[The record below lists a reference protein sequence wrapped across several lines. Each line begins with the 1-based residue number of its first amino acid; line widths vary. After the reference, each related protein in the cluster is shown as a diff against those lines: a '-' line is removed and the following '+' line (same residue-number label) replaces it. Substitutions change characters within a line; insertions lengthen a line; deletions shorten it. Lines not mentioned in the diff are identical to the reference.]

1 MGFFADLHIHS
12 KYSRA
17 TSKEMNLDGIST
29 AAKMKGIKL
38 MGTGDF
44 THPEWLKELEE
55 KLQPVNGNLYIYKD
69 VYYMLTAE
77 VSNVY
82 EKNGRTYKIHNIIFA
97 PDFEKVKEIN
107 KILRE
112 YGDLSSDGR
121 PQLSLD
127 SKIMLKRLS
136 EIDGVYVAP
145 AHVWTPWFSLF
156 GANSG
161 FDSIDECFEE
171 YTDKVLALETGLSS
185 DPPMNW
191 RLSSLDRFALISNS
205 DAHSPQNIGRE
216 ANYFNCE
223 LNYWEIMKAIKNK
236 DKEKFGFTVEFFP
249 EEGKYHYDG
258 HRKCGIRVSPKEA
271 EATNCICPKCGKRLT
286 IGVLHRVHNLADREE
301 GFVPENAIPYKHLIP
316 LREII
321 AFATGR
327 PKESPVVERDYKRM
341 IHELGNEFDIL
352 LNLSFDEIKHASS
365 EKIAQCV
372 INAREGKVEVIPGYD
387 GVYGEIR
394 IKLEGLEEKKS
405 QMSLF

>member
-1 MGFFADLHIHS
+1 MQIIADFHLHS

-97 PDFEKVKEIN
+97 PDFERVKEIN

-127 SKIMLKRLS
+127 SKVMLKRLS

-161 FDSIDECFEE
+161 FDSIDECFEDLTP
-171 YTDKVLALETGLSS
+171 YISAVETGLST
-185 DPPMNW
+185 DAPMHW
-191 RLSSLDRFALISNS
+191 MCSFLDK
-205 DAHSPQNIGRE
+205 
-216 ANYFNCE
+216 YT
-223 LNYWEIMKAIKNK
+223 KTKNGF
-236 DKEKFGFTVEFFP
+236 EKF
-249 EEGKYHYDG
+249 KNY
-258 HRKCGIRVSPKEA
+258 I
-271 EATNCICPKCGKRLT
+271 
-286 IGVLHRVHNLADREE
+286 
-301 GFVPENAIPYKHLIP
+301 
-316 LREII
+316 
-321 AFATGR
+321 
-327 PKESPVVERDYKRM
+327 
-341 IHELGNEFDIL
+341 ELL
-352 LNLSFDEIKHASS
+352 KTLN
-365 EKIAQCV
+365 KI
-372 INAREGKVEVIPGYD
+372 
-387 GVYGEIR
+387 
-394 IKLEGLEEKKS
+394 
-405 QMSLF
+405 